1 MSASGGIKMPKL
13 NLKQLPIEK
22 LVRLRDEVEAA
33 LSNRIAIERKDLQ
46 TKISALEA
54 FQAPRRV
61 QAVTSPKAG
70 TMAKRSHPAKGKK
83 AAPKY
88 RGPNGEL
95 WAGRGLA
102 PKWLVELE
110 KKGKKRETFL
120 IAP

>member
-1 MSASGGIKMPKL
+1 MAKL

-22 LVRLRDEVEAA
+22 LVRLRDQVETA
-33 LSNRIAIERKDLQ
+33 LSDKIATERKELQ

-54 FQAPRRV
+54 FRSRRSARTANDIRPAPV
-61 QAVTSPKAG
+61 
-70 TMAKRSHPAKGKK
+70 AKRSHPAKGKK

-88 RGPNGEL
+88 RGPNGET

-102 PKWLVELE
+102 PRWLVELE
-110 KKGKKRETFL
+110 KKGKKRDSFL

>member
-1 MSASGGIKMPKL
+1 VAKL

-22 LVRLRDEVEAA
+22 LVRLRDQVETA
-33 LSNRIAIERKDLQ
+33 LSDRIATERKELQ

-54 FQAPRRV
+54 FQSRRGARTALEV
-61 QAVTSPKAG
+61 RPASV
-70 TMAKRSHPAKGKK
+70 AKRSHPAKGKK

-110 KKGKKRETFL
+110 KKGKKRDSFL
-120 IAP
+120 IVP